1 MASRDLQKWTYW
13 ETDYCKQEGNKHKNM
28 TIYVKSAYQ
37 PKLVLGQ
44 TIDIWGIQE
53 LDKSDWEQRNDI
65 KMIYSCDGTWEVKA
79 KHRPTTLNKYEIK
92 GMMVHPS
99 NCSLIRD
106 NWPLV
111 KRSHFRDNMTKK
123 AILMKKRR
131 WFPNMT
137 NEENFKFYRTH
148 SESNNTYGTME
159 VALFSLPIMVSL
171 LAEFDPMTFYLT
183 VSLALAPI
191 LVTALRWMTY
201 MGFLNEIARPRG
213 VIKLLEAVHL
223 HRHEENLPAEE
234 ETYYLVVEI
243 IRSPE
248 LLRAMSGSRIRGSA
262 SPELDGLSEK
272 QKKKLEHL
280 DYLQMRGFEVDILKE
295 KILSGQ
301 AEIFDEDE

>member
-137 NEENFKFYRTH
+137 NEEN
-148 SESNNTYGTME
+148 
-159 VALFSLPIMVSL
+159 
-171 LAEFDPMTFYLT
+171 
-183 VSLALAPI
+183 
-191 LVTALRWMTY
+191 
-201 MGFLNEIARPRG
+201 
-213 VIKLLEAVHL
+213 
-223 HRHEENLPAEE
+223 LPAEE

>member
-1 MASRDLQKWTYW
+1 
-13 ETDYCKQEGNKHKNM
+13 
-28 TIYVKSAYQ
+28 
-37 PKLVLGQ
+37 
-44 TIDIWGIQE
+44 
-53 LDKSDWEQRNDI
+53 
-65 KMIYSCDGTWEVKA
+65 MIYSCDGTWEVMA
-79 KHRPTTLNKYEIK
+79 KHRPNPLSDYELK
-92 GMMVHPS
+92 AMRVHPDT
-99 NCSLIRD
+99 CEFVKPDKPLIHAKYHRG
-106 NWPLV
+106 NKTLLAELME
-111 KRSHFRDNMTKK
+111 KRG
-123 AILMKKRR
+123 
-131 WFPNMT
+131 WFPNISKKANLDYYREHSMK
-137 NEENFKFYRTH
+137 ENK
-148 SESNNTYGTME
+148 YGTWE

-171 LAEFDPMTFYLT
+171 LADFDPMTFYLT
-183 VSLALAPI
+183 VSLALAPV